1 MMKYKIKP
9 SATFKRE
16 LKKMKNQKKDLSLLQ
31 NIVNSLAAGEQLPEK
46 YKDHELKG
54 NYRGYRECH
63 IQPDW
68 LLIYQIDNGDL
79 LLYLLHSGSHSELF
93 RK

>member
-46 YKDHELKG
+46 YNDHELKG

-68 LLIYQIDNGDL
+68 LLIYQIDNGNL
-79 LLYLLHSGSHSELF
+79 LLYLLHTGSHSELF